1 MVPTHLEVPVPD
13 AAERGRPP
21 ITQLL
26 EGVLGC
32 KWSWSILHAIHSGT
46 VRPGQI
52 ERAIDGL
59 STKVMNERLK
69 KLVAHGVLE
78 KTEFDELPPR
88 VEYGFTPLG
97 DKFLA
102 VLRQIEA
109 LEREQARTPAPP
121 ERPRRLSDP

>member
-13 AAERGRPP
+13 TNARGRPP
-21 ITQLL
+21 ITLLL

-32 KWSWSILHAIHSGT
+32 KWSWSILRTIHAGT

-52 ERAIDGL
+52 ERAIEGL

-78 KTEFDELPPR
+78 KTEFDELPLR

-97 DKFLA
+97 DRFLA
-102 VLRQIEA
+102 VLHQIEA
-109 LEREQARTPAPP
+109 LEREHVAQVAEPP
-121 ERPRRLSDP
+121 RG